1 MMIENLQPNPSKSR
15 TLAFAEGA
23 QWVRA
28 DFHLHTRADR
38 EFKYTG
44 DDNFYNSN
52 YIKALE
58 KAKIRL
64 GVITNHNKFAYD
76 EFKALRTTAQKKNIA
91 LLPGVELSVND
102 GANGIHTLIIFSND
116 WLADGH
122 DYINPFLTSAFEGKT
137 PAQYEQENGRTS
149 WSLLETI
156 KRLESYHRDFSLIF
170 AHVEAPSGL
179 WNELDGGRLTELG
192 QDQLFRRRTLGFQKV
207 RTHDGAGKDKPCR
220 TKVQGWLQNWYPA
233 ELEGSDPKK
242 LDELGQGKSSYV
254 KLGELSFQALKFAL
268 SDPISRVASEPPK
281 HDASHIR
288 SIHFDGGVLDGQTL
302 HFSPELNTLIG
313 IRGSGKSSILE
324 AVRYALD
331 IPRGEKAQDTKYKDE
346 LIRHTLGSGGKIT
359 LIARDVY
366 GQDFTIS
373 RIYREAPNIYLGGKL
388 QPGVSIRETVLRR
401 PIYFGQKDLSSTG
414 EGFET
419 DLVEKLVGEKLRA
432 LREEIEMQRQR
443 VREAANRWLKLSTI
457 TEQKREYETQLADA
471 NFRLKKFEEH
481 GIADKLKK
489 RLGFQQDAAALQRLR
504 QQTVSFIFALGSLI
518 AEHEDELR
526 NATSYISQQN
536 PAFFTEFYTE
546 FVKLVAK
553 IDQIKQIEQDA
564 QAIANHLDIKQ
575 EGFLAESKN
584 LQEEFA
590 QIERQLAQDLKQ
602 TGVTAIQSD
611 DFLVQQQRKTK
622 AEQMLAALIK
632 QESQQISIRDTLFSE
647 IDKLN
652 ELWLRE
658 FNTIKVELDGVN
670 ASHTALQIETEFKGD
685 KESAINFM
693 QQIFKG
699 SNIRE
704 ATLRGV
710 MEDYVDFGGLLRAL
724 PQAKAKAGSSPEVF
738 EKTFM
743 QNLVEF
749 VTWQVPNHFVIRYR
763 GKELKHHSL
772 GQRASALLLYVLSQR
787 QNDVIIIDQPEDD
800 LDNQTIYDDVIKL
813 LREMKPHAQFIFAT
827 HNANFPVLGDAEQ
840 VHACEYRDDKV
851 ITQSGS
857 IDASPVQEA
866 IINIMEG
873 GQEAFNR
880 RKEVYNLWKP
890 QN

>member
-1 MMIENLQPNPSKSR
+1 MMESLLKKQPGIRSVV
-15 TLAFAEGA
+15 FAEGA
-23 QWVRA
+23 QWIRA

-38 EFKYTG
+38 EFKYAG
-44 DDNFYNSN
+44 DDNFYNSH
-52 YIKALE
+52 YVDALE
-58 KAKIRL
+58 KANIRL
-64 GVITNHNKFAYD
+64 GVITNHNKFDFD
-76 EFKALRTTAQKKNIA
+76 EFKVLRKTAQKKGIV

-102 GANGIHTLIIFSND
+102 GANGIHTLVVFSDEWIDEHN
-116 WLADGH
+116 
-122 DYINPFLTSAFEGKT
+122 YINPFLTSAFEGKT

-156 KRLESYHRDFSLIF
+156 KKLEGYHRDFFLVF

-179 WNELDGGRLTELG
+179 WAELDGGRLTELG
-192 QDQLFRRRTLGFQKV
+192 QNEFFRRRTLAFQKV

-220 TKVQGWLQNWYPA
+220 TKIQSWLQSWYPA
-233 ELEGSDPKK
+233 ELEGCDAKCIE
-242 LDELGQGKSSYV
+242 DIGQGKSCYLKV
-254 KLGELSFQALKFAL
+254 GELSFEAVKFAL
-268 SDPISRVASEPPK
+268 SDPAARVALEPPK
-281 HDASHIR
+281 HQASHIR
-288 SIHFDGGVLDGQTL
+288 SIRFDGGILDGQTL

-331 IPRGEKAQDTKYKDE
+331 IPRGEKAQDTRYKDE
-346 LIRHTLGSGGKIT
+346 LIRHTLGSGGKVT
-359 LIARDVY
+359 LTTRDVY
-366 GQDFTIS
+366 GQEFTIS
-373 RIYREAPNIYLGGKL
+373 RIFREAPNVYLDGKL

-419 DLVEKLVGEKLRA
+419 DLVEKLVGEKLRV
-432 LREEIEMQRQR
+432 LRDEIESQRQR
-443 VREAANRWLKLSTI
+443 VRDAAQRWLKLSNTA
-457 TEQKREYETQLADA
+457 ELKRDYETQLTDA
-471 NFRLKKFEEH
+471 NFRLKKFEEY
-481 GIADKLKK
+481 GVADKLQK
-489 RLGFQQDAAALQRLR
+489 RLGFQQDAAALVRMKER
-504 QQTVSFIFALGSLI
+504 ADNFILALGQLI

-526 NATSYISQQN
+526 NTTSYVSKQN
-536 PAFFTEFYTE
+536 PDFFTAYYTE
-546 FVKLVAK
+546 FSNLVAK
-553 IDQIKQIEQDA
+553 VDQLKQIEHEA
-564 QAIANHLDIKQ
+564 RGIAGRLKSKQ
-575 EGFLAESKN
+575 GEFEGASKN

-590 QIERQLAQDLKQ
+590 QVERQLAQELKQ
-602 TGVTAIQSD
+602 TGMTAIQPD
-611 DFLVQQQRKTK
+611 DFLAQQQRKTK
-622 AEQMLAALIK
+622 AEQMLQALTK
-632 QESQQISIRDTLFSE
+632 QESQQNFIRDALFAE

-658 FNTIKVELDGVN
+658 FNTIKAELDRVN
-670 ASHTALQIETEFKGD
+670 AGHTALQIEADFKGD
-685 KESAINFM
+685 KEAAISFM
-693 QQIFKG
+693 QQLFKG

-704 ATLRGV
+704 TTLRAV
-710 MEDYVDFGGLLRAL
+710 MEDHADFGGLLRAL
-724 PQAKAKAGSSPEVF
+724 PGVLAKAGSTPEVF

-749 VTWQVPNHFVIRYR
+749 VTWQVPNRFVIRYR

-840 VHACEYRDDKV
+840 VHACQFQDEQV
-851 ITQSGS
+851 TVQSGS
-857 IDASPVQEA
+857 IDARPVQDA

-890 QN
+890 QS